1 MYGKQKSSTPAKDFD
16 INDIDDLLNSTL
28 KDVDEDLDMND
39 PELLKQL
46 QEISSSTAPAK
57 PKKKEPAP
65 ARKAPPATQNMEI
78 DIDSYAALAQGD
90 QDIEVE
96 LDERDFQDPNLLNEL
111 SSLSNAVSQEQ
122 TASLGPEAKELMNM
136 GFTQKQ
142 ALKALDMFDN
152 NLERAANYLFDS
164 PPADDE
170 DEAEQPSS
178 SSPLPPPPRK
188 SSIDP
193 PMAAKQQD
201 NNNEEEE
208 EEESIDPEFWKA
220 KAQEYQKMALQAKRD
235 GDKKKA
241 VALLRESKNFT
252 QKYQD
257 LLEIHGASNQLME
270 TDQPPVRSTPEP
282 TSSSRELQE
291 QRTPSPSSPPPLPK
305 AEAEAEATPPLA
317 SQQQE
322 PQPASERAAAATH
335 NLQQIQDL
343 LAKVISLQK
352 QYKEAAIHY
361 KGLGNLTAAKQMVRT
376 SKELLHTGIRLKNGE
391 IADLDTVRLPEE
403 PDMSLGDGKIRQVE
417 PVPRGPNA
425 TSFDQ
430 IEAQLR
436 YQMNVCHNLSIQQH
450 ASSAAAMRG
459 GKASNKTLMNSQQQD
474 AYAKTEEA
482 FSADLV
488 SLHATKPNI
497 PALHYEQVDYTY
509 KNLLDTVPDNMM
521 EFKILRAISL
531 PTLDISTNL
540 EPFVAWDFGG
550 WPPENTAQ
558 AAMNKGETPVVP
570 GINPEF
576 DFTLLI
582 PISRT
587 NRLFQRYVQRKKLT
601 IEVFHN
607 KYTYGLF
614 RRPVSLGKVVIPMD
628 RLLTKSSIAGAFDL
642 LDGSRKKTGGKID
655 IQVNLREPL
664 TGEDIAKRSER
675 WLVLDAFGSTV
686 SECLSL
692 ARLTVGGPQRP
703 PSSSPQVQ
711 HSEPTTP
718 NIPAEET
725 PAITTTATQ
734 PESPVEKQQPAQAE
748 QPATSDNGELEA
760 AEEEFNSVDNI
771 VSNMV
776 MEHELNLVNANLKTS
791 KQPKDDLQDRKQALE
806 IKMNML
812 VIQVQTGIL
821 DMDTYLENVQKRMEA
836 DRRLAIVFKKH
847 GRLDLAKAAL
857 VRKKIMQDELD
868 EARAAMAEGNDE

>member
-1 MYGKQKSSTPAKDFD
+1 MYGKQKSSNPAKDFD
-16 INDIDDLLNSTL
+16 INDIDDLLSSTL

-46 QEISSSTAPAK
+46 QEISSTTATTK
-57 PKKKEPAP
+57 PKKEQKP
-65 ARKAPPATQNMEI
+65 ARKAPLPTQNMEI

-90 QDIEVE
+90 EDIEVE
-96 LDERDFQDPNLLNEL
+96 LDERDFQDPHLLNEL
-111 SSLSNAVSQEQ
+111 SSLSNTVSQEQ
-122 TASLGPEAKELMNM
+122 AVSLGPEARELMNM

-142 ALKALDMFDN
+142 ALKALEMFDN

-164 PPADDE
+164 PPADVDDDE
-170 DEAEQPSS
+170 NDQLQQPS
-178 SSPLPPPPRK
+178 PPPRK
-188 SSIDP
+188 PSVDQAMMTKQIDDY
-193 PMAAKQQD
+193 QD
-201 NNNEEEE
+201 DV
-208 EEESIDPEFWKA
+208 EEESTDPEFWKA
-220 KAQEYQKMALQAKRD
+220 KAQEYQKMALQAKRE

-241 VALLRESKNFT
+241 VALLRESKIFT
-252 QKYQD
+252 QKHQD
-257 LLEIHGASNQLME
+257 LLEIHESSTELME
-270 TDQPPVRSTPEP
+270 TEQPTANVCSEP
-282 TSSSRELQE
+282 APSRELQ
-291 QRTPSPSSPPPLPK
+291 QQQHTPSPELEKPP
-305 AEAEAEATPPLA
+305 TPPLLPQQEQLPA
-317 SQQQE
+317 SQ
-322 PQPASERAAAATH
+322 RAAAATN
-335 NLQQIQDL
+335 NLQQVQDL
-343 LAKVISLQK
+343 LGKVINLQK
-352 QYKEAAIHY
+352 QYKEAAIYY
-361 KGLGNLTAAKQMVRT
+361 KGLGNLVAAKHMVRT

-391 IADLDTVRLPEE
+391 IVDLETVRLPEE

-417 PVPRGPNA
+417 PVSRGPNA

-430 IEAQLR
+430 IEAQLK
-436 YQMNVCHNLSIQQH
+436 YQMDVCHNLSIQL
-450 ASSAAAMRG
+450 ASPAR
-459 GKASNKTLMNSQQQD
+459 GKASSKTLMNSQQQD

-497 PALHYEQVDYTY
+497 PPLHYEQVDYTY
-509 KNLLDTVPDNMM
+509 KNLLDTIPDNMM
-521 EFKILRAISL
+521 EFKIIKAISL

-540 EPFVAWDFGG
+540 EPFVTYDFGG

-558 AAMNKGETPVVP
+558 AAMNKGETPVVS

-576 DFTLLI
+576 DFTIQI

-614 RRPVSLGKVVIPMD
+614 RRPVSLGKVIIPMD
-628 RLLTKSSIAGAFDL
+628 RLLTKSSIAGVFDL

-692 ARLTVGGPQRP
+692 AHLTVGGPQRP
-703 PSSSPQVQ
+703 PSSSPRVEQVDPGT
-711 HSEPTTP
+711 SNTP
-718 NIPAEET
+718 EET
-725 PAITTTATQ
+725 SATPQ
-734 PESPVEKQQPAQAE
+734 PIAPVEKQQATQPE
-748 QPATSDNGELEA
+748 QSNAPDNSELEA
-760 AEEEFNSVDNI
+760 AEEEFNNVDSI

-776 MEHELNLVNANLKTS
+776 MEHELNLVNSNLAS
-791 KQPKDDLQDRKQALE
+791 KSGKQQKDDLQDRKQALE

-821 DMDTYLENVQKRMEA
+821 DMDTYLENVQKRMDA

-847 GRLDLAKAAL
+847 NRLDLAKAAL

-868 EARAAMAEGNDE
+868 EARAAMAEGNEE

>member
-1 MYGKQKSSTPAKDFD
+1 
-16 INDIDDLLNSTL
+16 
-28 KDVDEDLDMND
+28 
-39 PELLKQL
+39 
-46 QEISSSTAPAK
+46 
-57 PKKKEPAP
+57 
-65 ARKAPPATQNMEI
+65 MEI

-90 QDIEVE
+90 EDIEVE
-96 LDERDFQDPNLLNEL
+96 LDERDFQDPHLLNEL
-111 SSLSNAVSQEQ
+111 SSLSNTVSQEQ
-122 TASLGPEAKELMNM
+122 TISLGPEAKELMNM

-142 ALKALDMFDN
+142 ALKALEMFDN

-164 PPADDE
+164 PPADGDDDE
-170 DEAEQPSS
+170 DDQPQQPS
-178 SSPLPPPPRK
+178 PPARK
-188 SSIDP
+188 PSVDQA
-193 PMAAKQQD
+193 MMTKQGD
-201 NNNEEEE
+201 DFHDV
-208 EEESIDPEFWKA
+208 EEESTDPEFWKA
-220 KAQEYQKMALQAKRD
+220 KAQEYQKMALQAKRE

-241 VALLRESKNFT
+241 VALLRESKIFT
-252 QKYQD
+252 QKHQD
-257 LLEIHGASNQLME
+257 LLEIHESSAELME
-270 TDQPPVRSTPEP
+270 TEQPTANICSEP
-282 TSSSRELQE
+282 APSRELQ
-291 QRTPSPSSPPPLPK
+291 QQQHTPSPELAKPPTPPLPPQQ
-305 AEAEAEATPPLA
+305 EQPPA
-317 SQQQE
+317 SQ
-322 PQPASERAAAATH
+322 RAAAATN
-335 NLQQIQDL
+335 NLQQVQDL
-343 LAKVISLQK
+343 LGKVISLQK
-352 QYKEAAIHY
+352 QYKEAAIYY
-361 KGLGNLTAAKQMVRT
+361 KGLGNLVAAKHMVRT

-391 IADLDTVRLPEE
+391 IVDLETVRLPEE

-417 PVPRGPNA
+417 PVSRGPNA

-430 IEAQLR
+430 IEAQLK
-436 YQMNVCHNLSIQQH
+436 YQMNVCHNLSIQL
-450 ASSAAAMRG
+450 ASPAR
-459 GKASNKTLMNSQQQD
+459 GKASSKTLMNSQQQD

-497 PALHYEQVDYTY
+497 PPLHYEQVDYTY
-509 KNLLDTVPDNMM
+509 KNLLDTIPDNMM
-521 EFKILRAISL
+521 EFKIIKAVSL

-540 EPFVAWDFGG
+540 EPFVTYDFGG

-558 AAMNKGETPVVP
+558 AAMNKGETPVVS

-576 DFTLLI
+576 DFTIQI

-614 RRPVSLGKVVIPMD
+614 RRPVSLGKVIIPMD
-628 RLLTKSSIAGAFDL
+628 RLLTKSSIAGVFDL

-692 ARLTVGGPQRP
+692 AHLTVGGPQRP
-703 PSSSPQVQ
+703 PSSSPRVEQVDPGT
-711 HSEPTTP
+711 SNTP
-718 NIPAEET
+718 EET
-725 PAITTTATQ
+725 PATPQPEAPVETQQATQ
-734 PESPVEKQQPAQAE
+734 PEQSNA
-748 QPATSDNGELEA
+748 SDNSELDA
-760 AEEEFNSVDNI
+760 AEEEFNNVDNI

-776 MEHELNLVNANLKTS
+776 MEHELNLVNSNLAS
-791 KQPKDDLQDRKQALE
+791 KSGKQQKDDLQDRKQALE

-821 DMDTYLENVQKRMEA
+821 DMDTYLENVQKRMDA

-847 GRLDLAKAAL
+847 NRLDLAKAAL

-868 EARAAMAEGNDE
+868 EARAAMAEGNEE

>member
-1 MYGKQKSSTPAKDFD
+1 MSKQH
-16 INDIDDLLNSTL
+16 
-28 KDVDEDLDMND
+28 E
-39 PELLKQL
+39 
-46 QEISSSTAPAK
+46 
-57 PKKKEPAP
+57 
-65 ARKAPPATQNMEI
+65 ATQ
-78 DIDSYAALAQGD
+78 
-90 QDIEVE
+90 
-96 LDERDFQDPNLLNEL
+96 
-111 SSLSNAVSQEQ
+111 
-122 TASLGPEAKELMNM
+122 
-136 GFTQKQ
+136 
-142 ALKALDMFDN
+142 DN
-152 NLERAANYLFDS
+152 D
-164 PPADDE
+164 
-170 DEAEQPSS
+170 
-178 SSPLPPPPRK
+178 
-188 SSIDP
+188 
-193 PMAAKQQD
+193 
-201 NNNEEEE
+201 E

-241 VALLRESKNFT
+241 VALLRESKYFT

-257 LLEIHGASNQLME
+257 LLEIHGASHELME
-270 TDQPPVRSTPEP
+270 TDQPPVKSSPEP
-282 TSSSRELQE
+282 TPARELQ
-291 QRTPSPSSPPPLPK
+291 PSPEPAKP
-305 AEAEAEATPPLA
+305 ATPPPPAPSPPQQHEQEAQPPA
-317 SQQQE
+317 SQ
-322 PQPASERAAAATH
+322 RAAATTN
-335 NLQQIQDL
+335 NLQQAQDL
-343 LAKVISLQK
+343 LGKVISLQK

-361 KGLGNLTAAKQMVRT
+361 KGLGNLVAAKHMVRT

-391 IADLDTVRLPEE
+391 ITDLDTVRLPEE

-417 PVPRGPNA
+417 PVSRGPHA

-436 YQMNVCHNLSIQQH
+436 YQMNVCHNLSIQN
-450 ASSAAAMRG
+450 ASPATR
-459 GKASNKTLMNSQQQD
+459 GKASNKTLINSQQQD

-497 PALHYEQVDYTY
+497 PPLHYEQVDYTY
-509 KNLLDTVPDNMM
+509 KNLLDTIPDNMM

-540 EPFVAWDFGG
+540 EPFVTWDFGG

-558 AAMNKGETPVVP
+558 AAMNKGETPVVS
-570 GINPEF
+570 GSNPEF
-576 DFTLLI
+576 DFTLHI

-711 HSEPTTP
+711 QSEPATP
-718 NIPAEET
+718 NTPAEET
-725 PAITTTATQ
+725 PVTPTQ
-734 PESPVEKQQPAQAE
+734 PQVPVEKQQPIQAE
-748 QPATSDNGELEA
+748 QPSAADNSELEA

-776 MEHELNLVNANLKTS
+776 MEHELNLVNANLAS
-791 KQPKDDLQDRKQALE
+791 KSGKQQKDDLQDRKQALE

-821 DMDTYLENVQKRMEA
+821 DMDTYLENVQKRMDA

-847 GRLDLAKAAL
+847 NRLDLAKAAL

-868 EARAAMAEGNDE
+868 EARAAMAEGNDD

>member
-1 MYGKQKSSTPAKDFD
+1 MYGKQKSSNPAKDFD

-46 QEISSSTAPAK
+46 QEISSTTATTK
-57 PKKKEPAP
+57 PKKEQKPV
-65 ARKAPPATQNMEI
+65 RKAPLPTQNMEI

-90 QDIEVE
+90 EDIEVE
-96 LDERDFQDPNLLNEL
+96 LDERDFQDPHLLNEL
-111 SSLSNAVSQEQ
+111 SSLSNTVSQEQ
-122 TASLGPEAKELMNM
+122 TISLGPEAKELMNM

-142 ALKALDMFDN
+142 ALKALEMFDN

-164 PPADDE
+164 PPADGDDDE
-170 DEAEQPSS
+170 DDQPQQPS
-178 SSPLPPPPRK
+178 PPARK
-188 SSIDP
+188 PSVDQA
-193 PMAAKQQD
+193 MMTKQGD
-201 NNNEEEE
+201 DFHDV
-208 EEESIDPEFWKA
+208 EEESTDPEFWKA
-220 KAQEYQKMALQAKRD
+220 KAQEYQKMALQAKRE

-241 VALLRESKNFT
+241 VALLRESKIFT
-252 QKYQD
+252 QKHQD
-257 LLEIHGASNQLME
+257 LLEIHESSAELME
-270 TDQPPVRSTPEP
+270 TEQPTANICSEP
-282 TSSSRELQE
+282 APSRELQ
-291 QRTPSPSSPPPLPK
+291 QQQHTPSPELAKPPTPPLPPQQ
-305 AEAEAEATPPLA
+305 EQPPA
-317 SQQQE
+317 SQ
-322 PQPASERAAAATH
+322 RAAAATN
-335 NLQQIQDL
+335 NLQQVQDL
-343 LAKVISLQK
+343 LGKVISLQK
-352 QYKEAAIHY
+352 QYKEAAIYY
-361 KGLGNLTAAKQMVRT
+361 KGLGNLVAAKHMVRT

-391 IADLDTVRLPEE
+391 IVDLETVRLPEE

-417 PVPRGPNA
+417 PVSRGPNA

-430 IEAQLR
+430 IEAQLK
-436 YQMNVCHNLSIQQH
+436 YQMNVCHNLSIQL
-450 ASSAAAMRG
+450 ASPAR
-459 GKASNKTLMNSQQQD
+459 GKASSKTLMNSQQQD

-497 PALHYEQVDYTY
+497 PPLHYEQVDYTY
-509 KNLLDTVPDNMM
+509 KNLLDTIPDNMM
-521 EFKILRAISL
+521 EFKIIKAVSL

-540 EPFVAWDFGG
+540 EPFVTYDFGG

-558 AAMNKGETPVVP
+558 AAMNKGETPVVS

-576 DFTLLI
+576 DFTIQI

-614 RRPVSLGKVVIPMD
+614 RRPVSLGKVIIPMD
-628 RLLTKSSIAGAFDL
+628 RLLTKSSIAGVFDL

-692 ARLTVGGPQRP
+692 AHLTVGGPQRP
-703 PSSSPQVQ
+703 PSSSPRVEQVDPGT
-711 HSEPTTP
+711 SNTP
-718 NIPAEET
+718 EET
-725 PAITTTATQ
+725 PATPQPEAPVETQQATQ
-734 PESPVEKQQPAQAE
+734 PEQSNA
-748 QPATSDNGELEA
+748 SDNSELDA
-760 AEEEFNSVDNI
+760 AEEEFNNVDNI

-776 MEHELNLVNANLKTS
+776 MEHELNLVNSNLAS
-791 KQPKDDLQDRKQALE
+791 KSGKQQKDDLQDRKQALE

-821 DMDTYLENVQKRMEA
+821 DMDTYLENVQKRMDA

-847 GRLDLAKAAL
+847 NRLDLAKAAL

-868 EARAAMAEGNDE
+868 EARAAMAEGNEE

>member
-1 MYGKQKSSTPAKDFD
+1 MYGKQKSSNPAKDFD
-16 INDIDDLLNSTL
+16 INDIDDLLNSTM

-46 QEISSSTAPAK
+46 QEISSSTATAK
-57 PKKKEPAP
+57 PKKKPVP
-65 ARKAPPATQNMEI
+65 VRKAPLPTQNMEI

-90 QDIEVE
+90 EDIEVE
-96 LDERDFQDPNLLNEL
+96 LDERDFQDPHLLNEL
-111 SSLSNAVSQEQ
+111 SSLSNAVSQEPV
-122 TASLGPEAKELMNM
+122 APLGPEAKELMNM

-164 PPADDE
+164 PPVDE
-170 DEAEQPSS
+170 EEEVEADEAQQPQA
-178 SSPLPPPPRK
+178 LPPPHPPRK
-188 SSIDP
+188 SSVNQA
-193 PMAAKQQD
+193 MMTEQQD
-201 NNNEEEE
+201 DTQDGVEEQ

-220 KAQEYQKMALQAKRD
+220 KAQEYQKLALQAKRD
-235 GDKKKA
+235 GDKKRA

-252 QKYQD
+252 QKHQD
-257 LLEIHGASNQLME
+257 LLEIHGASNELMD
-270 TDQPPVRSTPEP
+270 TDQPPAKSSPEP
-282 TSSSRELQE
+282 APSRELQQQ
-291 QRTPSPSSPPPLPK
+291 QRTPPSEPAKPATSPPP
-305 AEAEAEATPPLA
+305 PP
-317 SQQQE
+317 QQE
-322 PQPASERAAAATH
+322 QEQPASQRAAATTN
-335 NLQQIQDL
+335 NLQQVQDL
-343 LAKVISLQK
+343 LGKVISLQK
-352 QYKEAAIHY
+352 QYKEAAIYY
-361 KGLGNLTAAKQMVRT
+361 KGLGNLAAAKHMVRT

-391 IADLDTVRLPEE
+391 IVELDTVRLPEE

-417 PVPRGPNA
+417 PILRGPNV

-436 YQMNVCHNLSIQQH
+436 YQMNVCHNLSIQH
-450 ASSAAAMRG
+450 ALSAAR
-459 GKASNKTLMNSQQQD
+459 GKAINKTLANSQQQD
-474 AYAKTEEA
+474 AYARTEEA
-482 FSADLV
+482 ISADLV

-497 PALHYEQVDYTY
+497 PPLHYEQVDYTY
-509 KNLLDTVPDNMM
+509 KNLLDTIPDNMM
-521 EFKILRAISL
+521 EFKIIKAISL

-540 EPFVAWDFGG
+540 EPFVTWDFGG

-558 AAMNKGETPVVP
+558 AAMNKGETSVVS

-576 DFTLLI
+576 DFTLQI

-692 ARLTVGGPQRP
+692 AHLTVGGPQHP
-703 PSSSPQVQ
+703 PSSSPQIRQADPV
-711 HSEPTTP
+711 TP
-718 NIPAEET
+718 NTPAEEI
-725 PAITTTATQ
+725 PVTTTQLEA
-734 PESPVEKQQPAQAE
+734 SVEKQQPTQAE
-748 QPATSDNGELEA
+748 QSAASDNSELEA

-776 MEHELNLVNANLKTS
+776 MEHELNLVNSNLAS
-791 KQPKDDLQDRKQALE
+791 KSGKQQKDDMQDRKQALE

-821 DMDTYLENVQKRMEA
+821 DMDTYLENVQKRMDA

-847 GRLDLAKAAL
+847 NRLDLAKAAL